1 VVKEAYNVGW
11 RDFSG
16 CSSLYYGKQMLRQV
30 DAEASLREPWC
41 SQTPLFRN
49 LQVSLAS
56 SGSFAAPRVAL
67 GTSKPTL
74 QQLRQL

>member
-1 VVKEAYNVGW
+1 MVKEAYNVGW

-30 DAEASLREPWC
+30 DAEASLRDRWC

-49 LQVSLAS
+49 LLHDSAGLRALDETLISLLS
-56 SGSFAAPRVAL
+56 
-67 GTSKPTL
+67 
-74 QQLRQL
+74 